1 MSFVTVMLFLGDLP
15 LFEKH
20 GVPFNKDKKIMICN
34 NMQYCIAY
42 IARHNAL
49 TIQSKYNARHISSF
63 MILTVVVKGEFNVIG
78 SYI

>member
-42 IARHNAL
+42 IARHNAS
-49 TIQSKYNARHISSF
+49 TIQ
-63 MILTVVVKGEFNVIG
+63 
-78 SYI
+78 